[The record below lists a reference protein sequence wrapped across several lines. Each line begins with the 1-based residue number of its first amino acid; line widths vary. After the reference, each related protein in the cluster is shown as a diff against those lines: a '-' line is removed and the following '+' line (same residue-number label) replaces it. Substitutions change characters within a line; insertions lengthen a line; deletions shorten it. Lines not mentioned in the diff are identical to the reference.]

1 MYSLTTKSAQEK
13 ITKIRRALQKEK
25 EMMKRE
31 VFETLD
37 AKNYLVGEK
46 LDIFD

>member
-1 MYSLTTKSAQEK
+1 MYPVLTKSAQEK

-25 EMMKRE
+25 DILKNEI
-31 VFETLD
+31 FTTLD
-37 AKNYLVGEK
+37 VKNFVVEK